1 MRFRRASSVEAE
13 IPNSSMSDIAFLL
26 LIFFMV
32 TTAFA
37 TRKGI
42 DFRLPKANEEVN
54 EIEQIDVKAIEIEVL
69 ASGRIL
75 INKQPKNLNDIQPTI
90 RPQLAANPKK
100 FVMIVVHSDATYG
113 DMMDVMDELKDANV
127 QNIALPSMEEMKSWM

>member
-1 MRFRRASSVEAE
+1 MRFRKKSKVDAD

-37 TRKGI
+37 ARKGI
-42 DFRLPKANEEVN
+42 DFRLPKESEDV
-54 EIEQIDVKAIEIEVL
+54 EQLDQVDVKAIEIEVL

-75 INKQPKNLNDIQPTI
+75 INKIPKNIRDIQPTI
-90 RPQLAANPKK
+90 RPQLAIDPKK
-100 FVMIVVHSDATYG
+100 FVIIVVHNEATYG
-113 DMMDVMDELKDANV
+113 DMMDVLDELKEANV
-127 QNIALPSMEEMKSWM
+127 QNIALPSKEEIRSWM

>member
-1 MRFRRASSVEAE
+1 MNFRRNTKIEAD

-42 DFRLPKANEEVN
+42 DFRLPIDPDEPQIEQVELKAV
-54 EIEQIDVKAIEIEVL
+54 EIEIQS
-69 ASGRIL
+69 SGRIL
-75 INKQPKNLNDIQPTI
+75 INREPKNVRDIQPYI
-90 RPQLAANPKK
+90 RPILAVNPKK
-100 FVMIVVHSDATYG
+100 FVIMIVNDSATYG

-127 QNIALPSMEEMKSWM
+127 QNIALPSKEEIQSWL